1 MGWCD
6 DIGSTKYNKEINYSN
21 MSKKEINS
29 LISNMKKDMKKA
41 AKDLEFEKA
50 ALFRD
55 KISDLRSISEYL

>member
-1 MGWCD
+1 
-6 DIGSTKYNKEINYSN
+6 
-21 MSKKEINS
+21 
-29 LISNMKKDMKKA
+29 MKKDMKKA